1 MAVLFAEIVISLFAV
16 FGLYAAVRFFCAC
29 ALLPKELAVSLEISR
44 SVGAEEAAFLFC
56 RAREY
61 TPLPR
66 GDRVVVLVHE
76 AVEDADAVAA
86 HFTRL
91 GAVCYIVK

>member
-29 ALLPKELAVSLEISR
+29 ALVSKELVVSLEINS

-66 GDRVVVLVHE
+66 HDRIVVLVHE
-76 AVEDADAVAA
+76 DVEDVDTVAA

>member
-1 MAVLFAEIVISLFAV
+1 MAVLLAEIVISLFAV

-29 ALLPKELAVSLEISR
+29 ALAPKELVVSLELSC
-44 SVGAEEAAFLFC
+44 SVSAEEAAFLFC

-61 TPLPR
+61 TLLPR
-66 GDRVVVLVHE
+66 QGRIVVIVHE
-76 AVEDADAVAA
+76 DVEDAEAVAA
-86 HFTRL
+86 HFIKL